1 MKRAFRDVSKRSRI
15 LSPAT
20 RDRGRD
26 SRGCSWHRLGEP
38 RFPSVQ
44 RFLVA
49 DDHALLR
56 EGIETVLK
64 AEWPGSVVTHALDGP
79 EALAKLLESPFDL
92 AIVDIGMPLLDGL
105 EVVVRAR
112 RADVRIPILVVSM
125 HPEERMGVRALRC
138 GASGY
143 LPKDSAP
150 MALREAVAALLAG
163 RKAISP
169 RLADLLAEAVQTP
182 QVRISDAN
190 LSGREF
196 HVLRLL
202 SSGRSLREI
211 SDVLSL
217 SVKTVHTYRTRLLKK
232 LGLERTGELVRLGVE
247 EGLIEEVATTATK
260 PRKGK
265 TPADPSSI
273 GPLET

>member
-1 MKRAFRDVSKRSRI
+1 V
-15 LSPAT
+15 
-20 RDRGRD
+20 
-26 SRGCSWHRLGEP
+26 H
-38 RFPSVQ
+38 

-49 DDHALLR
+49 DDHSLLR

-64 AEWPGSVVTHALDGP
+64 AEWPGSTVTHALDGP
-79 EALAKLLESPFDL
+79 ETLARLLDGNLDL
-92 AIVDIGMPLLDGL
+92 AILDIGMPLLDGL
-105 EVVVRAR
+105 EVVARAR
-112 RADVRIPILVVSM
+112 KAEVRIPILVVSM

-150 MALREAVAALLAG
+150 AALRESVAALLAG

-169 RLADLLAEAVQTP
+169 RLADLLAEAVQSP
-182 QVRISDAN
+182 PRVKVPDAN

-211 SDVLSL
+211 SDAMSL

-232 LGLERTGELVRLGVE
+232 LGLQRTGELVRLGVE
-247 EGLIEEVATTATK
+247 EGLIEEVPTPAGK
-260 PRKGK
+260 PRRQKSP
-265 TPADPSSI
+265 PAPRPSEEPAPE
-273 GPLET
+273 G

>member
-1 MKRAFRDVSKRSRI
+1 M
-15 LSPAT
+15 
-20 RDRGRD
+20 
-26 SRGCSWHRLGEP
+26 H
-38 RFPSVQ
+38 

-64 AEWPGSVVTHALDGP
+64 SDWPGSAVVHALDGP
-79 EALAKLLESPFDL
+79 EALAHLTAGGFDL
-92 AIVDIGMPLLDGL
+92 AIIDIGMPLLDGL
-105 EVVVRAR
+105 EVVTRAR
-112 RADVRIPILVVSM
+112 RAGVRTPILVLSM

-138 GASGY
+138 GATGY
-143 LPKDSAP
+143 VSKDSPPA
-150 MALREAVAALLAG
+150 ALREAVTALLSG

-182 QVRISDAN
+182 NTTRLEAP

-202 SSGRSLREI
+202 SSGRSLSEI
-211 SDVLSL
+211 SEAMSL

-247 EGLIEEVATTATK
+247 EGLTQEVQPMPSTRRK
-260 PRKGK
+260 SGPRKGAASPEP
-265 TPADPSSI
+265 TPPPRDPQAGTDISQQ
-273 GPLET
+273 G

>member
-1 MKRAFRDVSKRSRI
+1 MQALPHPPYLAYISNV
-15 LSPAT
+15 
-20 RDRGRD
+20 
-26 SRGCSWHRLGEP
+26 H
-38 RFPSVQ
+38 

-64 AEWPGSVVTHALDGP
+64 ADWPGSTVVHALDGP
-79 EALAKLLESPFDL
+79 EALVRLQAEEFDL

-105 EVVVRAR
+105 EVVTRAR
-112 RADVRIPILVVSM
+112 RADVRTPILVVSM
-125 HPEERMGVRALRC
+125 HAEERMGVRALRC
-138 GASGY
+138 GATGY
-143 LPKDSAP
+143 ISKESPPS
-150 MALREAVAALLAG
+150 ALRDAVSALLSG

-169 RLADLLAEAVQTP
+169 NLANLLAEAVQSPTGSTP
-182 QVRISDAN
+182 PPP

-211 SDVLSL
+211 SEAMSL

-232 LGLERTGELVRLGVE
+232 LGLQRTGELVRFGVE
-247 EGLIEEVATTATK
+247 EGLTQELQPHTTPTK
-260 PRKGK
+260 RKTGGASPPK
-265 TPADPSSI
+265 EA
-273 GPLET
+273 

>member
-1 MKRAFRDVSKRSRI
+1 
-15 LSPAT
+15 
-20 RDRGRD
+20 
-26 SRGCSWHRLGEP
+26 
-38 RFPSVQ
+38 
-44 RFLVA
+44 
-49 DDHALLR
+49 
-56 EGIETVLK
+56 
-64 AEWPGSVVTHALDGP
+64 
-79 EALAKLLESPFDL
+79 
-92 AIVDIGMPLLDGL
+92 
-105 EVVVRAR
+105 
-112 RADVRIPILVVSM
+112 
-125 HPEERMGVRALRC
+125 
-138 GASGY
+138 
-143 LPKDSAP
+143 
-150 MALREAVAALLAG
+150 MALREAVAALLSG

-247 EGLIEEVATTATK
+247 EGLIEEVATAPAK

-273 GPLET
+273 GPVDT

>member
-1 MKRAFRDVSKRSRI
+1 M
-15 LSPAT
+15 
-20 RDRGRD
+20 
-26 SRGCSWHRLGEP
+26 H
-38 RFPSVQ
+38 

-64 AEWPGSVVTHALDGP
+64 ADWPGAVVVHALDGS
-79 EALAKLLESPFDL
+79 EALSHLETGEFDL
-92 AIVDIGMPLLDGL
+92 AVIDIGMPLLDGL
-105 EVVVRAR
+105 EVVTRAR
-112 RADVRIPILVVSM
+112 RAHVRTPILVLSM

-138 GASGY
+138 GATGY
-143 LPKDSAP
+143 VSKDSPPA
-150 MALREAVAALLAG
+150 ALREAVTALLSG

-169 RLADLLAEAVQTP
+169 KLADLLAEAVQAP
-182 QVRISDAN
+182 PRESGLAAS

-211 SDVLSL
+211 SEAMSL
-217 SVKTVHTYRTRLLKK
+217 SVKTVHTYRTRLLRK

-247 EGLIEEVATTATK
+247 EGLTQEVAPIPPVRRKSTRRKDAPPPEDAT
-260 PRKGK
+260 
-265 TPADPSSI
+265 
-273 GPLET
+273 

>member
-1 MKRAFRDVSKRSRI
+1 V
-15 LSPAT
+15 
-20 RDRGRD
+20 
-26 SRGCSWHRLGEP
+26 H
-38 RFPSVQ
+38 

-64 AEWPGSVVTHALDGP
+64 AEWPGASVVHAFDGP
-79 EALAKLLESPFDL
+79 EALAKLQEGDLDL
-92 AIVDIGMPLLDGL
+92 AIIDIGMPLLDGL
-105 EVVVRAR
+105 EVVERAR
-112 RADVRIPILVVSM
+112 RAGVKFPILVLSM
-125 HPEERMGVRALRC
+125 HSEERMGVRALRC
-138 GASGY
+138 GATGY
-143 LPKDSAP
+143 LSKDSP
-150 MALREAVAALLAG
+150 PTTLRESVASLLAG

-182 QVRISDAN
+182 NEKAPDAN

-211 SDVLSL
+211 SEAMSL

-232 LGLERTGELVRLGVE
+232 LGLQRTGELVRRGVE
-247 EGLIEEVATTATK
+247 EGLTEEV
-260 PRKGK
+260 
-265 TPADPSSI
+265 PSSKPKSRKKKS
-273 GPLET
+273 PLPTEGAG

>member
-1 MKRAFRDVSKRSRI
+1 MERYAPV
-15 LSPAT
+15 
-20 RDRGRD
+20 
-26 SRGCSWHRLGEP
+26 LGDTAPETEP
-38 RFPSVQ
+38 IGYIWSVH

-64 AEWPGSVVTHALDGP
+64 ADWPGSTVVHALDGP
-79 EALAKLLESPFDL
+79 EALSLLETEEFDL

-105 EVVVRAR
+105 EVVTRAR
-112 RADVRIPILVVSM
+112 RADVKTPILVVSM
-125 HPEERMGVRALRC
+125 HAEERMGVRALRC
-138 GASGY
+138 GATGY
-143 LPKDSAP
+143 ISKESPPSI
-150 MALREAVAALLAG
+150 LRDAVSALLSG

-169 RLADLLAEAVQTP
+169 NLANLLAEAVQSPAGSSSTP
-182 QVRISDAN
+182 P

-211 SDVLSL
+211 SEAMSL

-232 LGLERTGELVRLGVE
+232 LGLQRTGELVRFGVE
-247 EGLIEEVATTATK
+247 EGLTQELQPAAP
-260 PRKGK
+260 PRRDGK
-265 TPADPSSI
+265 SGNAQPRA
-273 GPLET
+273 EA

>member
-1 MKRAFRDVSKRSRI
+1 V
-15 LSPAT
+15 
-20 RDRGRD
+20 
-26 SRGCSWHRLGEP
+26 H
-38 RFPSVQ
+38 

-64 AEWPGSVVTHALDGP
+64 ADWPGSVVVHALDGP
-79 EALAKLLESPFDL
+79 EALAHLVEGGFDL
-92 AIVDIGMPLLDGL
+92 AVIDVGMPLLDGL
-105 EVVVRAR
+105 EVVSRAR
-112 RADVRIPILVVSM
+112 RADVRTPILVLSM

-138 GASGY
+138 GATGY
-143 LPKDSAP
+143 VSKDSPPA
-150 MALREAVAALLAG
+150 ALREAVTTLLSG

-182 QVRISDAN
+182 GETKLAAS

-202 SSGRSLREI
+202 SSGRSLSEI
-211 SDVLSL
+211 SEAMSL
-217 SVKTVHTYRTRLLKK
+217 SVKTVHTYRTRLLRK

-247 EGLIEEVATTATK
+247 EGLTQEVSPIPS
-260 PRKGK
+260 PRKK
-265 TPADPSSI
+265 AKSRKEAASTEQNIPHPN
-273 GPLET
+273 P

>member
-1 MKRAFRDVSKRSRI
+1 MN
-15 LSPAT
+15 
-20 RDRGRD
+20 
-26 SRGCSWHRLGEP
+26 
-38 RFPSVQ
+38 

-64 AEWPGSVVTHALDGP
+64 ADWPGAVVVHALDGP
-79 EALAKLLESPFDL
+79 EALAHLETGEFDL
-92 AIVDIGMPLLDGL
+92 AVIDIGMPLLDGL
-105 EVVVRAR
+105 EVVARAR
-112 RADVRIPILVVSM
+112 RAHVRTPILVLSM

-138 GASGY
+138 GATGY
-143 LPKDSAP
+143 VSKDSPPA
-150 MALREAVAALLAG
+150 ALREAVTALLTG

-182 QVRISDAN
+182 PRESGLAAS

-211 SDVLSL
+211 SEAMSL
-217 SVKTVHTYRTRLLKK
+217 SVKTVHTYRTRLLRK

-247 EGLIEEVATTATK
+247 EGLTQEVAPIPPTRRKSSRRKDAP
-260 PRKGK
+260 PREG
-265 TPADPSSI
+265 S
-273 GPLET
+273 L

>member
-1 MKRAFRDVSKRSRI
+1 M
-15 LSPAT
+15 
-20 RDRGRD
+20 
-26 SRGCSWHRLGEP
+26 H
-38 RFPSVQ
+38 

-64 AEWPGSVVTHALDGP
+64 ADWPGAVVVHALDGP
-79 EALAKLLESPFDL
+79 EALAHLETGEFDL
-92 AIVDIGMPLLDGL
+92 AVIDIGMPLLDGL
-105 EVVVRAR
+105 EVVARAR
-112 RADVRIPILVVSM
+112 RAHVRTPILVLSM

-138 GASGY
+138 GATGY
-143 LPKDSAP
+143 VSKDSPPA
-150 MALREAVAALLAG
+150 ALREAVTALLSG

-169 RLADLLAEAVQTP
+169 RLADLLAEAVQAP
-182 QVRISDAN
+182 ARESGLAAS

-211 SDVLSL
+211 SEAMSL

-247 EGLIEEVATTATK
+247 EGLTQEVASIPPARRKTTRRKDAP
-260 PRKGK
+260 PREDA
-265 TPADPSSI
+265 P
-273 GPLET
+273 

>member
-1 MKRAFRDVSKRSRI
+1 MN
-15 LSPAT
+15 
-20 RDRGRD
+20 
-26 SRGCSWHRLGEP
+26 
-38 RFPSVQ
+38 

-64 AEWPGSVVTHALDGP
+64 ADWPGAVVVHALDGP
-79 EALAKLLESPFDL
+79 EALAHLETGEFDL
-92 AIVDIGMPLLDGL
+92 AVIDIGMPLLDGL
-105 EVVVRAR
+105 EVVARAR
-112 RADVRIPILVVSM
+112 RAHVRTPILVLSM

-138 GASGY
+138 GATGY
-143 LPKDSAP
+143 VSKDSPPA
-150 MALREAVAALLAG
+150 ALREAVTALLTG

-182 QVRISDAN
+182 PRESGLAAS

-211 SDVLSL
+211 SEAMSL
-217 SVKTVHTYRTRLLKK
+217 SVKTVHTYRTRLLRK

-247 EGLIEEVATTATK
+247 EGLTQEVAPIPPTRRKSSRRKDAS
-260 PRKGK
+260 PREG
-265 TPADPSSI
+265 S
-273 GPLET
+273 L